1 MTCEETAMAPEEL
14 ATYLSSLEA
23 AADVVEAIDD
33 PETRRS
39 RGWNLAGWSY
49 ELIPWGVRFV
59 HSGQGPRTEVAV
71 LAGVRAVGPRVHVA
85 QSSL

>member
-1 MTCEETAMAPEEL
+1 MSSEETVMAPEEL

-33 PETRRS
+33 PEARRS
-39 RGWNLAGWSY
+39 RGWNLSGWSY

-59 HSGQGPRTEVAV
+59 HHGQGPRTEVAV
-71 LAGVRAVGPRVHVA
+71 LAGVRSVGPRVHVA
-85 QSSL
+85 QCSS